1 MFGLDGARRIFDLSS
16 KEDSEESLGRAWEER
31 VRRNQSEMGFLGV
44 SCNLRDRQ
52 AGPAGLDF
60 GGRRNV
66 LHWKSCSSSPPR
78 SRLGGQSKRS
88 VWDRL
93 SLHFPP
99 LGSYIFHTHT
109 HTHTVNTNPCHY
121 ITQSI

>member
-1 MFGLDGARRIFDLSS
+1 
-16 KEDSEESLGRAWEER
+16 
-31 VRRNQSEMGFLGV
+31 MGFLGV

-66 LHWKSCSSSPPR
+66 LHWKGCGSSLPR

-99 LGSYIFHTHT
+99 LGNYIFHTHT
-109 HTHTVNTNPCHY
+109 HTHCKYEHLSLYYRVSDRFCQPSEGIYTKANDEKWVLVSKFE
-121 ITQSI
+121 IQMFFE